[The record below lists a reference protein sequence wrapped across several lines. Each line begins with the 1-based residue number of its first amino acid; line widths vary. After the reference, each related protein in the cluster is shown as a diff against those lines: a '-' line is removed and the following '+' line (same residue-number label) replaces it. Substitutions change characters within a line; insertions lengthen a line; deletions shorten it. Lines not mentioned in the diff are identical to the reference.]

1 MAVWWDGA
9 HGLCTLAVAWK
20 AQTVGS
26 AIGPHSLMLTE
37 ALQGCA
43 MRSGLTHDSF
53 YNVHTVHRAIPFL
66 PAEPAIEP
74 HVGKLE
80 INFFS
85 GLFWKESCEAAPVL

>member
-1 MAVWWDGA
+1 MGMAVWWDGA

-43 MRSGLTHDSF
+43 MRSGLTHD
-53 YNVHTVHRAIPFL
+53 
-66 PAEPAIEP
+66 
-74 HVGKLE
+74 
-80 INFFS
+80 
-85 GLFWKESCEAAPVL
+85 